1 MVKNKAGSTAGRAVM
16 VRNNGN
22 PYQEPSSGPRAGG
35 NGWFPGSPDKGQ
47 RSFERKMRLRK
58 WKYDWENGGIN
69 ITVILIALCT
79 LIWAVEEIMYFISR
93 QALESAASYAELIPS
108 LSFSR
113 PWTMLTN
120 LFLHAV
126 PAPSHILFNMISL
139 YIGGMMLERL
149 LGHWEFLTLYL
160 ISGFAGSVAYVIWW
174 TYFGSGNFEAVL
186 GASGAIFGLFGAA
199 IVASAKMGVQA
210 GQTGMQTGVRSNNL
224 ALIIFLGLV
233 LIVPMMFGRVA
244 WQAHIGGAAAGAFL
258 AWLMTSGLPALRA
271 KSIGRRMWIYGSALS
286 AALVVLWLVFGLLGP
301 RLV

>member
-1 MVKNKAGSTAGRAVM
+1 M

-22 PYQEPSSGPRAGG
+22 PYQEPSSGPRTGG
-35 NGWFPGSPDKGQ
+35 NGWFPGSPRPDKGQ
-47 RSFERKMRLRK
+47 RSFERKVRLRK
-58 WKYDWENGGIN
+58 WKYDWENGGTN

-126 PAPSHILFNMISL
+126 PDPSHILFNMISL

-149 LGHWEFLTLYL
+149 LGHWEFLALYL
-160 ISGFAGSVAYVIWW
+160 ISGFAGSVTYV
-174 TYFGSGNFEAVL
+174 GSGNFEAVL

-199 IVASAKMGVQA
+199 IVASAKMGMRS
-210 GQTGMQTGVRSNNL
+210 GIQTGMRSNNL

-286 AALVVLWLVFGLLGP
+286 AALVVLWLVFGLLSP

>member
-1 MVKNKAGSTAGRAVM
+1 MVKNKAESTARRAVM
-16 VRNNGN
+16 VRDNGN
-22 PYQEPSSGPRAGG
+22 PYQEPSRGPRTGG
-35 NGWFPGSPDKGQ
+35 NGWFPGSPRPDKGQ
-47 RSFERKMRLRK
+47 RSFERKVRLRK
-58 WKYDWENGGIN
+58 WKYDWENGGTN

-79 LIWAVEEIMYFISR
+79 LIWAVEEIMYFVSR

-126 PAPSHILFNMISL
+126 PDPSHILFNMISL

-149 LGHWEFLTLYL
+149 LGHWEFLALYL
-160 ISGFAGSVAYVIWW
+160 ISGFAGSVTYVIWW

-199 IVASAKMGVQA
+199 IVASAKMGVRS
-210 GQTGMQTGVRSNNL
+210 GMQTGMRSNNL

-244 WQAHIGGAAAGAFL
+244 WQAHVGGAAAGAFL

>member
-1 MVKNKAGSTAGRAVM
+1 MVKNKAGSTARGAVM
-16 VRNNGN
+16 VRDNGN
-22 PYQEPSSGPRAGG
+22 PYQEPSSGPHADG
-35 NGWFPGSPDKGQ
+35 NGWFPGSPRPDKGQ
-47 RSFERKMRLRK
+47 RSFECKVRLRK
-58 WKYDWENGGIN
+58 WKYDWENGGTN

-79 LIWAVEEIMYFISR
+79 LIWAVE
-93 QALESAASYAELIPS
+93 
-108 LSFSR
+108 
-113 PWTMLTN
+113 
-120 LFLHAV
+120 
-126 PAPSHILFNMISL
+126 
-139 YIGGMMLERL
+139 
-149 LGHWEFLTLYL
+149 FLTLYL
-160 ISGFAGSVAYVIWW
+160 ISGFAGSVTYVIWW
-174 TYFGSGNFEAVL
+174 TYFGSGNFEAIL

-210 GQTGMQTGVRSNNL
+210 GTQTGMRSNNL
-224 ALIIFLGLV
+224 TLIIFLGLV

>member
-1 MVKNKAGSTAGRAVM
+1 MVKNKAGSTVGRAVVM
-16 VRNNGN
+16 RNNGN
-22 PYQEPSSGPRAGG
+22 PYQEPLRGSRTGG
-35 NGWFPGSPDKGQ
+35 NGWFPGSPRPDKGQ
-47 RSFERKMRLRK
+47 RSFERKVRLRK
-58 WKYDWENGGIN
+58 WKYDWENGGTN

-93 QALESAASYAELIPS
+93 QTLESAASYAELIPS

-126 PAPSHILFNMISL
+126 PDPSHILFNMISL

-149 LGHWEFLTLYL
+149 LGHWEFLALYL
-160 ISGFAGSVAYVIWW
+160 ISGFAGSVTYVIWW

-199 IVASAKMGVQA
+199 IVASAKMGVRS
-210 GQTGMQTGVRSNNL
+210 GMQTGMRSNNL

-244 WQAHIGGAAAGAFL
+244 WQAHIGGAAAGASL